1 MPATQ
6 KKKPLIIVEL
16 ENLLNTPIIVV
27 LKDGRVIKGTLRA
40 FDPSH
45 LNIVLYGVTE
55 IIGDVEEGEEI
66 LVSSLKKIRSSKGNR
81 SDSRKLRRGMRR
93 LGRGLKK

>member
-1 MPATQ
+1 MPVAQ

-16 ENLLNTPIIVV
+16 ENLLNTPIVVV

-55 IIGDVEEGEEI
+55 IVGDIEKKYAKMIIRGDSIEYI
-66 LVSSLKKIRSSKGNR
+66 ASLQ
-81 SDSRKLRRGMRR
+81 
-93 LGRGLKK
+93 